1 MHSYFFNL
9 KSTALPADIHS
20 PSPSS
25 MLYDENVS
33 YIIDK
38 KWTNKLSNNPGQNIW
53 RLFHILAQFLLT
65 TSETEPDYYHQKVYE
80 LPHDLPND
88 LRLTIS
94 GN

>member
-9 KSTALPADIHS
+9 KSTTLPADIHS

-25 MLYDENVS
+25 TLNDENVS
-33 YIIDK
+33 CIIDK

-53 RLFHILAQFLLT
+53 KLFHSLAQFLLT
-65 TSETEPDYYHQKVYE
+65 TSETEPDYYHQKVNE
-80 LPHDLPND
+80 LPHDLLND
-88 LRLTIS
+88 LRLTIW